1 MNTLDTLC
9 DIAREIFLADFSD
22 REPQQFT
29 IKLNPVP
36 ASRPRVYGNGGVGY
50 GKKYTEFQEKSVG
63 PCNSFCG
70 SKTAKPVAAFIEHVV
85 KRPSKLK
92 NPYPNG
98 DIDNY
103 DKGPFDSMVKSKLFF
118 EDDIQIVFLI
128 SVKRY
133 QRENEDVGVHVIWFD
148 FDM

>member
-1 MNTLDTLC
+1 MNTLDHLC
-9 DIAREIFLADFSD
+9 EIAREIFLADFAY

-29 IKLNPVP
+29 IPLNPVP

-50 GKKYTEFQEKSVG
+50 GKKYTQFMETSVG

-70 SKTAKPVAAFIEHVV
+70 HKTTKPVAAFIEHVV
-85 KRPSKLK
+85 YKPRAPK
-92 NPYPNG
+92 NPYPLG

-103 DKGPFDSMVKSKLFF
+103 DKGPFDAMVKSKLFF
-118 EDDIQIVFLI
+118 EDDVQIVFMI

-133 QRENEDVGVHVIWFD
+133 QKENEAPGIHVIWFD

>member
-9 DIAREIFLADFSD
+9 EIAREIFLADFAD
-22 REPQQFT
+22 NEPQQFT
-29 IKLNPVP
+29 IPINPVP
-36 ASRPRVYGNGGVGY
+36 ASRPRVYQNGVGY
-50 GKKYTEFQEKSVG
+50 GKKYTEFMEKSVG

-70 SKTAKPVAAFIEHVV
+70 DKTSKPVAAFIEHVV
-85 KRPSKLK
+85 ARPKK
-92 NPYPNG
+92 PKKPYPNG

-103 DKGPFDSMVKSKLFF
+103 DKGPMDAMVKSKLFF
-118 EDDIQIVFLI
+118 EDDVQVVFLI

-133 QRENEDVGVHVIWFD
+133 QKENEEVGVHTIWFA